1 MDCNDFEFPFSRG
14 CSFYEVNSQGL
25 ITSAR
30 DCVEPALKPG
40 STALY
45 VSPACRPVPDRPA
58 PESLYVSD
66 RCVRE
71 EPALGLSCTLL
82 EPSMHI
88 NT

>member
-1 MDCNDFEFPFSRG
+1 MHWHACIRECTAHSTTSSHAVVYRHVDCNDFEFPFSRG

-45 VSPACRPVPDRPA
+45 VRSGCLAQ
-58 PESLYVSD
+58 
-66 RCVRE
+66 
-71 EPALGLSCTLL
+71 T
-82 EPSMHI
+82 
-88 NT
+88 